1 MLIPFDPELA
11 ERIRKT
17 GVEALAKMLV
27 EVQPMTGSLDGV
39 FENAKSETELIA
51 EGYRP
56 VDSQT
61 RLMWV
66 KDD

>member
-17 GVEALAKMLV
+17 GTEQLAKMLI

-39 FENAKSETELIA
+39 FENAKSEAELIA

-56 VDSQT
+56 ACPQT